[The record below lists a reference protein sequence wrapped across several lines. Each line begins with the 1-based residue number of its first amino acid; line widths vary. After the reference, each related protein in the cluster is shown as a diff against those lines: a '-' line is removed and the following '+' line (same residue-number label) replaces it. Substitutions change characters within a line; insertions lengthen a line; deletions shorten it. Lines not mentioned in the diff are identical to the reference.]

1 MDDGAE
7 RRLAAILSADVV
19 GYTRLM
25 SQDEAATIRGV
36 THFRDEVALRVRQH
50 RGRVVDSPGD
60 NVLAEFP
67 TALEALA
74 AAVEIQRGLGVRNA
88 ELPPERRM
96 ECRIGV
102 HIGEIAADGER
113 IYGDGV
119 NIAARLEAEAPAGG
133 ICVSAAVY
141 DLARGKL
148 SVGFEDLGARALKN
162 VPQRVHAYRVR
173 LDAAAPRRR
182 TIPRRSV
189 GIAAGV
195 LVVVGFVAWLLWPGA
210 PQPATRPEPAL
221 ALPDKPSIAVLP
233 FANMSPDPDQ
243 EYFADGMTEDLITE
257 LARISG
263 LFVIARNSVF
273 VYKGKPVHVRDVGRD
288 LGVRYVL
295 EGSVRRDGDRVRIT
309 AQLVDAASGHHLWA
323 ERYDR
328 DLDGVFAL
336 QDEITEEIVSA
347 LEVRLSEGER
357 AAVERVPTGDPEAHS
372 FFLRGQSY
380 RWSFTRDANRRA
392 EQMFERAI
400 ERDPEFAA
408 AYAALALVYMQRW
421 IVQWSQDEADLERGV
436 DLARQAIT
444 IDRSHAMAHSILGFG
459 YTFSGEPD
467 RALAAGRRAIEVGP
481 NDAMAAS
488 YMALFHEVVGN
499 PEEARREFERAVRLD
514 PENQFPYFNLGTIQL
529 EAGQSRQAIATF
541 KRVLDQYPEFVTAYV
556 FLAVAYEQVG
566 MEAEA
571 RAAASEVLRISPEFT
586 LSGFERRLPFDR
598 QRMEPILAALAR
610 AGLR

>member
-1 MDDGAE
+1 MDDAAE
-7 RRLAAILSADVV
+7 HRLAGLLSADVV

-25 SQDEAATIRGV
+25 SEDEAATIRGV

-67 TALEALA
+67 TALEALT

-102 HIGEIAADGER
+102 HTGDIAVDGER

-119 NIAARLEAEAPAGG
+119 NIAARLEGEAAAGG

-141 DLARGKL
+141 DLTRGKL
-148 SVGFEDLGARALKN
+148 NVGFDDLGARVLKN
-162 VPQRVHAYRVR
+162 FPQRVHAYRVR
-173 LDAAAPRRR
+173 LEAPAVSRGAPWRS
-182 TIPRRSV
+182 IFSV
-189 GIAAGV
+189 GALVGV
-195 LVVVGFVAWLLWPGA
+195 GLGAWLLWPWLA
-210 PQPATRPEPAL
+210 ERAMPPEPAL
-221 ALPDKPSIAVLP
+221 SLPEKPSLAVLP

-263 LFVIARNSVF
+263 LFVIARNSSF
-273 VYKGKPVHVRDVGRD
+273 TYKGRAVRVQDVGRD

-295 EGSVRRDGDRVRIT
+295 EGSVRREGDRVRIT

-328 DLDGVFAL
+328 DLAGVFAV

-357 AAVERVPTGDPEAHS
+357 AAVERIPTVDSEAYS
-372 FFLRGQSY
+372 FYLRGQSY
-380 RWSFTRDANRRA
+380 LWRFSRDANPRA
-392 EQMFERAI
+392 QQMFERAI
-400 ERDPEFAA
+400 ERDPEFAL
-408 AYAALALVYMQRW
+408 AYTALGQVFMQRW
-421 IVQWSQDEADLERGV
+421 LVQWSQDEADMQRGLE
-436 DLARQAIT
+436 LARQAVA
-444 IDRSHAMAHSILGFG
+444 IDPSQSLPHSILGLG
-459 YTFSGEPD
+459 YLFSHEPERAVEAGRRAVELAPND
-467 RALAAGRRAIEVGP
+467 ALAAGYRGMFEGA
-481 NDAMAAS
+481 
-488 YMALFHEVVGN
+488 VGN
-499 PEEARREFERAVRLD
+499 PDEARREIERAMRLD
-514 PENQFPYFNLGTIQL
+514 PENQFPRLHLGNIQMG
-529 EAGQSRQAIATF
+529 AGQTREAIATF
-541 KRVLDQYPEFVTAYV
+541 QRVLDQYPEFVTVYV
-556 FLAVAYEQVG
+556 FLAIAYTDLG

-571 RAAASEVLRISPEFT
+571 RAAVSEVLRISPEFT
-586 LSGFERRLPFDR
+586 LAGFERRVPLYTR
-598 QRMEPILAALAR
+598 TMVEQMRAALEG